1 MSGISHS
8 SETLGQRQN
17 DRYSGSLWAGT
28 LLMVTSPPSPQAKGM
43 CADRN
48 GKQANMSRALGGC
61 TQVSIDCIADA
72 SERWSWCVDK
82 LETGQLRP
90 WRGLASLDPKRRSAC
105 AVSDPRIA
113 VASSRRRSRSRSR
126 SRAGTVARGFA
137 GAAERGRRAVACF
150 SPDCGSELS

>member
-90 WRGLASLDPKRRSAC
+90 WRGLAS